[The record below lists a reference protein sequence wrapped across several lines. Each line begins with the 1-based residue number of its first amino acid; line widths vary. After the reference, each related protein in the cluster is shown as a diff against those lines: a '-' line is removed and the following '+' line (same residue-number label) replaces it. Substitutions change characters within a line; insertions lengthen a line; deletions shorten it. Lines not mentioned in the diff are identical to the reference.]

1 MGGFLRLIASAAAAA
16 AMAGCYATPP
26 DLPARRP
33 SDGVGA
39 PVFVPYVDAPWTAW
53 DDAAPPLTRFDS
65 VRDWTAV
72 AGPATCRFNRAAG
85 DYAGEHFAARLTTT
99 TLPLPAPVRITPPAP
114 LEWAGPA
121 DLIELVVGGRG
132 LGASQPRV
140 AVVLAGPGSPPARIE
155 LGEIPPTRWTILA
168 APLPATFAALPGGGR
183 VERLEISGWTGE
195 GEIWLASLTACLEQR
210 TPFIASRAPPPSW
223 RDQWP
228 SAGPWPPAGGAAP
241 PARERVRVYVEPAA
255 DGRYALV
262 SEDDEG
268 AMRFLVDPAAWQ
280 DGCEILWADRPCG
293 RWGGCEIVG
302 GTEAWAG
309 RAVVPRP
316 DGLDVQTVGGAV
328 VQWRISGRCVSVA
341 VRGAGA
347 EGLRLAPLTGPSP
360 MQSIRLP
367 LFNGPRIG
375 MWRCA
380 DAVGTPVFGVVF
392 SDPFASGAS
401 RISFGT
407 AAPAGPA
414 GEAVYLPATDGRR
427 PPLRE
432 VVRLAVSPRIEDVL
446 PSMPVRP
453 GRRVAD
459 AAMACYVDAGPFGAG
474 RLREA
479 WSEME
484 AGPMFLLE
492 APQGRPETAEDELDV
507 GDPRWSRVLLRRASD
522 GRWQPGALPGRYAVK
537 TPALTGLSSLE
548 PPLPAAPPDRAVCP
562 WLARSPP
569 WERTDYDART
579 ADAGTFRAAWEGLND
594 WLRSESQRRGAPV
607 LCSSSWAWLY
617 AGAAD
622 AALVEADTAEELLTR
637 PWLPLFLHA
646 RLNAAL
652 RSIGPR
658 LLAAGGD
665 DEEARRR
672 LAFSIAH
679 GMAPRLPLFDAADDR
694 AWRLVFLAGA
704 LHRRQALAP
713 LERLSFGSGT
723 GWLSPSDALATGA
736 WRASRIYLRYSGG
749 LEVWVNGGADAWPV
763 TVGGETIELPPGGWH
778 AVGPDLLAGSIRHNG
793 RRLERVR
800 SPDYSY
806 HDGAGWDGVSV
817 GIGCVGAV
825 LLRDEAAPRGRRMR
839 LTFLG
844 PPAAVAL
851 AAPAWPAGARLRDAV
866 AWDAGGGRRPPPEIV
881 RDGGRLVV
889 VPPGGA
895 RRVELEWTR

>member
-1 MGGFLRLIASAAAAA
+1 MQLREVQ
-16 AMAGCYATPP
+16 GP
-26 DLPARRP
+26 DRRTR
-33 SDGVGA
+33 GA
-39 PVFVPYVDAPWTAW
+39 Q
-53 DDAAPPLTRFDS
+53 
-65 VRDWTAV
+65 
-72 AGPATCRFNRAAG
+72 
-85 DYAGEHFAARLTTT
+85 
-99 TLPLPAPVRITPPAP
+99 PAPVRT
-114 LEWAGPA
+114 A
-121 DLIELVVGGRG
+121 DL
-132 LGASQPRV
+132 
-140 AVVLAGPGSPPARIE
+140 
-155 LGEIPPTRWTILA
+155 
-168 APLPATFAALPGGGR
+168 GR
-183 VERLEISGWTGE
+183 VEFQVVAQREHVVAARHEIE
-195 GEIWLASLTACLEQR
+195 
-210 TPFIASRAPPPSW
+210 
-223 RDQWP
+223 
-228 SAGPWPPAGGAAP
+228 
-241 PARERVRVYVEPAA
+241 RERGNAYPRHPIDRGRAVLRRQRAA
-255 DGRYALV
+255 
-262 SEDDEG
+262 G
-268 AMRFLVDPAAWQ
+268 AMRLEVEGRSAARAERGPVGERRPGPEPGDRRRGPSQSCPCFLVDPTS
-280 DGCEILWADRPCG
+280 R
-293 RWGGCEIVG
+293 
-302 GTEAWAG
+302 
-309 RAVVPRP
+309 
-316 DGLDVQTVGGAV
+316 
-328 VQWRISGRCVSVA
+328 S
-341 VRGAGA
+341 
-347 EGLRLAPLTGPSP
+347 
-360 MQSIRLP
+360 
-367 LFNGPRIG
+367 
-375 MWRCA
+375 
-380 DAVGTPVFGVVF
+380 
-392 SDPFASGAS
+392 SGACAMPDDS
-401 RISFGT
+401 SISLLEAFLACGIREPAVFDDPR
-407 AAPAGPA
+407 AAVERVCLLY
-414 GEAVYLPATDGRR
+414 EAA
-427 PPLRE
+427 
-432 VVRLAVSPRIEDVL
+432 
-446 PSMPVRP
+446 
-453 GRRVAD
+453 
-459 AAMACYVDAGPFGAG
+459 AG

-800 SPDYSY
+800 SPEYSY

-817 GIGCVGAV
+817 GIGCAGAV